1 VNGSSGTA
9 RPSPHQVENVGAA
22 LGVHLHK
29 DGFNGALVLGQRQ
42 NRSTVAERVGTGRGS
57 DGAAILFAGAAWAS
71 AAGSAGVRPRR
82 LMCTHGRRRHTPP
95 AAVRQI
101 TDSCRRSRCPR
112 HWRGRAR
119 RARTSARQVLPTPQG
134 ADVAFVQFEDN
145 WRPRHAR
152 RANRGGGAV
161 CGRRRAEAFVAA
173 FAATGQRGRAEAE
186 AKPMFKAL
194 RAVTPRLQR
203 LRRVHATQET
213 LPRGNVTRATLL
225 RVHSH
230 PSSSF
235 ASLHTS

>member
-1 VNGSSGTA
+1 MLVLPLACICARMPSTALLCSLSGRIGRLSQCA
-9 RPSPHQVENVGAA
+9 LGPGAA
-22 LGVHLHK
+22 ATEPPSYLQV
-29 DGFNGALVLGQRQ
+29 R
-42 NRSTVAERVGTGRGS
+42 
-57 DGAAILFAGAAWAS
+57 AS

-203 LRRVHATQET
+203 FAACACHSRNVTSRQ
-213 LPRGNVTRATLL
+213 RYSGNVTK
-225 RVHSH
+225 
-230 PSSSF
+230 SSF
-235 ASLHTS
+235 TSQL